1 MGADKIRDMYT
12 CDVCG
17 RDFPLIAE
25 DRYTVRGT
33 EMSGI
38 ATAISFEEADRYDA
52 FDCPHCGCQNVVN
65 KRLRE
70 LGPEG
75 GDCLTCDHE
84 GCGCHEGGRAGE
96 EGVSDGE

>member
-1 MGADKIRDMYT
+1 MGVNKIKGMYT

-25 DRYTVRGT
+25 ERHTVRGT
-33 EMSGI
+33 ERSGI

-65 KRLRE
+65 LRLRE
-70 LGPEG
+70 ERGCREG
-75 GDCLTCDHE
+75 E
-84 GCGCHEGGRAGE
+84 RAGG

>member
-1 MGADKIRDMYT
+1 MGEDKIKGMYT

-17 RDFPLIAE
+17 RGFPLIAE
-25 DRYTVRGT
+25 ERYTVRGT
-33 EMSGI
+33 EKSGI

-65 KRLRE
+65 LRLRE
-70 LGPEG
+70 LEPEG
-75 GDCLTCDHE
+75 EGCPACDRE
-84 GCGCHEGGRAGE
+84 GCGCREGERTGG